1 MRVKLWGAR
10 GSTPT
15 PERRNARYG
24 GNTSCVEVRLADDTL
39 IILDSGSGLRG
50 LGKSLLGEY
59 GDRPIQA
66 YIFLTHF
73 HWDHIQGIPFF
84 LPLYKKGNTFLFH
97 AVMRQGSELQA
108 TIEGQMANPYFPVNM
123 SAMGATR
130 HFFELKGGPIKVSEA
145 ILSSVPLNHP
155 QGCVAYRIDADGA
168 SFVLATDTEPGS
180 AIHDRSVRE
189 LAHGA
194 DVLVYDAQYTPE
206 QLAGEKKG
214 WGHSSWAE
222 GVRIAQDC
230 GVKQLLLFHH
240 DPDSDDAYVD
250 TLVNK
255 ARQEFAC
262 THGAAEGMEIDLSTE
277 DIVIAGPAQGADRRT
292 ERRYRLEMPLRVAW
306 RGPSGEVKQSQGL
319 VQDISKSGI
328 SFVAP
333 EGFFAD
339 RPFEVEFVL
348 PDEITHRGD
357 LGVRLAA
364 TAVRQARLNGTATS
378 EGLQVGVGARLDP
391 VDESRSIPP
400 ARPSG
405 KIKRQRSRGKKRK
418 SLS

>member
-24 GNTSCVEVRLADDTL
+24 GNTACIEVRLADDTL

-84 LPLYKKGNTFLFH
+84 LPLYRKGNTFLFH
-97 AVMRQGSELQA
+97 AVRRQGSELQA

-123 SAMGATR
+123 SAMGAVR
-130 HFFELKGGPIKVSEA
+130 HFFELQGGPIKVSEA
-145 ILSSVPLNHP
+145 ILSSAPLNHP

-180 AIHDRSVRE
+180 PIHDRNVRE

-206 QLAGEKKG
+206 QLANDKKG

-262 THGAAEGMEIDLSTE
+262 THGAAEGMEMDLSSE
-277 DIVIAGPAQGADRRT
+277 DILIAGPGREADRRT
-292 ERRYRLEMPLRVAW
+292 ERRYRLEMPLRVVW
-306 RGPSGEVKQSQGL
+306 RELSGEVKQTQGV

-328 SFVAP
+328 SFIAP
-333 EGFFAD
+333 EGFNVD
-339 RPFEVEFVL
+339 RPFEVELVL
-348 PDEITHRGD
+348 PDEITHCGD

-364 TAVRQARLNGTATS
+364 SPVRQATLNGTGTS
-378 EGLQVGVGARLDP
+378 EGLPVGVGARLNP
-391 VDESRSIPP
+391 VDERLSTP
-400 ARPSG
+400 AAPPSG
-405 KIKRQRSRGKKRK
+405 KIRRQPSRGKKRK

>member
-1 MRVKLWGAR
+1 MKVKLWGAR

-24 GNTSCVEVRLADDTL
+24 GNTSCIEVRLADDTL

-59 GDRPIQA
+59 GDRPVQA

-97 AVMRQGSELQA
+97 AVMRQGAELQA

-130 HFFELKGGPIKVSEA
+130 HFFELQGAPIKVNEA
-145 ILSSVPLNHP
+145 ILSSAPLNHP
-155 QGCVAYRIDADGA
+155 QGCVAYRVDADGA

-180 AIHDRSVRE
+180 EVHDRNVRE
-189 LAHGA
+189 LAQGA

-214 WGHSSWAE
+214 WGHSTWAE

-255 ARQEFAC
+255 ARREFEC
-262 THGAAEGMEIDLSTE
+262 TQGAAEGMEIDLSGE
-277 DIVIAGPAQGADRRT
+277 DILIAGPVQGADRRT
-292 ERRYRLEMPLRVAW
+292 ERRYRLEMPMRVVM
-306 RGPSGEVKQSQGL
+306 RQGSGEVKQIQGL

-328 SFVAP
+328 SFIAP
-333 EGFFAD
+333 EGFHAD
-339 RPFEVEFVL
+339 RPFEVELVL

-364 TAVRQARLNGTATS
+364 SPVRQARLNEIATS
-378 EGLQVGVGARLDP
+378 EGLKVGVGARLNP
-391 VDESRSIPP
+391 VDMSHSTRRVLPSR
-400 ARPSG
+400 
-405 KIKRQRSRGKKRK
+405 KIKRHRSRGK
-418 SLS
+418 